1 MDLRIAIPTYLLDTK
16 VGTHMTTAAMTE
28 IPVRLLAMDTVP
40 RQLEWQEGE
49 ETTVTESL
57 VSLTMLT

>member
-1 MDLRIAIPTYLLDTK
+1 
-16 VGTHMTTAAMTE
+16 MTTAAMMA
-28 IPVRLLAMDTVP
+28 IPVRLLAMDMVP
-40 RQLEWQEGE
+40 LLLEWQEGE